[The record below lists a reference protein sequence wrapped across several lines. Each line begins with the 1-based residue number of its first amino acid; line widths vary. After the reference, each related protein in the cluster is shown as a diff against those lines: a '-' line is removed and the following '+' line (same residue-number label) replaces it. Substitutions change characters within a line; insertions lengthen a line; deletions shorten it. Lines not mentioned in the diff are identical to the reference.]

1 VKTKKIRCTADLE
14 NNIIFKVM
22 ARKGA
27 EAQRF
32 SPLWWINPPKRKTKI
47 CVFFP
52 LQSA

>member
-1 VKTKKIRCTADLE
+1 
-14 NNIIFKVM
+14 M

-47 CVFFP
+47 CVVFSSSICVKKK
-52 LQSA
+52 SAAADNPP